1 MFCRKGGQLMTNSAK
16 GKTIPTPTSPTT
28 KRRIIGSNIITKW
41 RQKKSVDSQLKKQ
54 EQDNAPTK
62 PTRWVQIRI
71 IPIWLR
77 IILVLVLAII
87 AMLVGYNIG
96 YSVIGD
102 GSSEDTFLSTWRH
115 ILDIINGKE

>member
-1 MFCRKGGQLMTNSAK
+1 MTNSVK
-16 GKTIPTPTSPTT
+16 DKQIPTPTNPTT
-28 KRRIIGSNIITKW
+28 KRRVIGSSIIAKW
-41 RQKKSVDSQLKKQ
+41 RQKKSVDPDFKKK
-54 EQDNAPTK
+54 EQDDAPSK

-77 IILVLVLAII
+77 LIIVLVLAIT

-102 GSSEDTFLSTWRH
+102 GSSDDTFSLSTWRH

>member
-1 MFCRKGGQLMTNSAK
+1 MTNGVK
-16 GKTIPTPTSPTT
+16 DKIIPSLT
-28 KRRIIGSNIITKW
+28 KLPKKVRVIGSSLIAKW
-41 RQKKSVDSQLKKQ
+41 KQKKSNRSELKNE
-54 EQDNAPTK
+54 EQDNASTK

-77 IILVLVLAII
+77 LIIVLGLAIT

-102 GSSEDTFLSTWRH
+102 GSSDDTFSLSTWRH
-115 ILDIINGKE
+115 ILDIIKGKE

>member
-1 MFCRKGGQLMTNSAK
+1 MTNHAK
-16 GKTIPTPTSPTT
+16 DKQIPISNKPTP
-28 KRRIIGSNIITKW
+28 KRRVIGSSIFAKW
-41 RQKKSVDSQLKKQ
+41 RQKKSVSPELKNE
-54 EQDNAPTK
+54 EQDDAPKK

-77 IILVLVLAII
+77 LIIVFVLAIT
-87 AMLVGYNIG
+87 AMFVGYNIG

-102 GSSEDTFLSTWRH
+102 GSSDDTFSLSTWRH

>member
-1 MFCRKGGQLMTNSAK
+1 MTNSAK
-16 GKTIPTPTSPTT
+16 DKQIPTPTNPTI
-28 KRRIIGSNIITKW
+28 KRRVIGSSIFAKW
-41 RQKKSVDSQLKKQ
+41 RQKKSAVPDLKNT
-54 EQDNAPTK
+54 EQGTAPTK

-77 IILVLVLAII
+77 LLIVFVLAIT

-102 GSSEDTFLSTWRH
+102 GSSDDTFLSTWRH